1 MSYNSGVEV
10 LLNDGLNNQR
20 KKVQFYSIEDAG
32 AETLNVAVN
41 SISFSNVS
49 VGVVPIEILGSN
61 LPVGSSISFDA
72 GGSENR
78 FPAGTFSWDTSSGG
92 VGTLLIA
99 YTW

>member
-20 KKVQFYSIEDAG
+20 KKAQFYNIEDAG

-41 SISFSNVS
+41 SISFSNVGT
-49 VGVVPIEILGSN
+49 VAITLNGYEI
-61 LPVGSSISFDA
+61 PVGSTVSFDA
-72 GGSENR
+72 GGAENR
-78 FPAGTFSWDTSSGG
+78 FPAGTFEFDTTGG
-92 VGTLLIA
+92 KLLIA

>member
-10 LLNDGLNNQR
+10 LLNDGLNNQN
-20 KKVQFYSIEDAG
+20 KKAQFYNIEDAG
-32 AETLNVAVN
+32 PETLNVAVN
-41 SISFSNVS
+41 SISFSNV
-49 VGVVPIEILGSN
+49 GAAPIELNGSRI
-61 LPVGSSISFDA
+61 PVGSTISFDA
-72 GGSENR
+72 GGAENR